1 MPPCPRG
8 RWPLKPIRPAE
19 CSDFHSTENRMP
31 QREKFCENLEI
42 YSWNLSTCL
51 IYFSIQSS
59 SSNQDLGST
68 TVHQIQRCPP
78 GRRRTDGVSDY
89 NICCSSASLF
99 SSLIY
104 KVGIKEK
111 ESEAEM
117 WQSMSL
123 YRMIDLPFVEKH
135 PPDLESFWH
144 ACLSNQSLP
153 KYCVGWGVL
162 KPECSQFSSN
172 T

>member
-1 MPPCPRG
+1 M
-8 RWPLKPIRPAE
+8 
-19 CSDFHSTENRMP
+19 
-31 QREKFCENLEI
+31 
-42 YSWNLSTCL
+42 
-51 IYFSIQSS
+51 
-59 SSNQDLGST
+59 
-68 TVHQIQRCPP
+68 
-78 GRRRTDGVSDY
+78 SDY

-135 PPDLESFWH
+135 PPDLESFGTLAYRISH
-144 ACLSNQSLP
+144 CQDTVLDEVFLSQSVPSFQAILR
-153 KYCVGWGVL
+153 
-162 KPECSQFSSN
+162 N